1 MENEK
6 LFELMEKMYVDL
18 KSSQEKM
25 YADLKNSQEKM
36 YSEMQ
41 KGFKDVNGR
50 IDGLEKRIE
59 GLEDKVSGLEKEVK
73 KINFVLEND
82 VKPKINVLFEGYNSN
97 REETER
103 KLEEVIKEQKETKEI
118 LTLSIKSMA
127 EDIKE
132 LNEKMDKVEK
142 VTMKNTYDV
151 EYLKLAK

>member
-1 MENEK
+1 
-6 LFELMEKMYVDL
+6 MEKMYADL

-25 YADLKNSQEKM
+25 HV
-36 YSEMQ
+36 EMQ
-41 KGFKDVNGR
+41 QGFKGVNGR

-59 GLEDKVSGLEKEVK
+59 SLENKVDGLEDKVGGLEKEVK

-82 VKPKINVLFEGYNSN
+82 VKPKINVLFEGYSSN

-103 KLEEVIKEQKETKEI
+103 KFDEVIKEQKETKEI
-118 LTLSIKSMA
+118 VTLSIKSMA
-127 EDIKE
+127 EVIKE
-132 LNEKMDKVEK
+132 LNVKMDKVEK